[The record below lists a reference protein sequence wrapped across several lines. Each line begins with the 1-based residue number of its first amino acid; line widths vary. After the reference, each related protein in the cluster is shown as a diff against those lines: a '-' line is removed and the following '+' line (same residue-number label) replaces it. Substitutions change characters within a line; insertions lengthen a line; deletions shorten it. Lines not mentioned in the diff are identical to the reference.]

1 MPAHVILAM
10 VAAGTMSQK
19 EAQARIEGKWVA
31 EENACNKQQLNLR
44 NNENLVVRH
53 QL

>member
-1 MPAHVILAM
+1 MPADVILRM
-10 VAAGTMSQK
+10 VASGTMPQK
-19 EAQARIEGKWVA
+19 EAQQRLEGKWMD

-44 NNENLVVRH
+44 NNENVVVRH